1 MNIREKLANINSV
14 LPILVI
20 AEIIYLIAGEI
31 IILFTPL
38 DKPTCMFGFAIGVG
52 LAIFS
57 SIQNALMLNKSVT
70 AEKVTKSGAVWG
82 YIIRLIVFGAVV
94 AIAFFTR
101 FVNPVAILI
110 GLLSIQ
116 AGVYF
121 VPFVKDKSKNE
132 KNSNSENNTDEKKL

>member
-1 MNIREKLANINSV
+1 M
-14 LPILVI
+14 
-20 AEIIYLIAGEI
+20 
-31 IILFTPL
+31 
-38 DKPTCMFGFAIGVG
+38 
-52 LAIFS
+52 
-57 SIQNALMLNKSVT
+57 
-70 AEKVTKSGAVWG
+70 
-82 YIIRLIVFGAVV
+82 
-94 AIAFFTR
+94 AIAFFTW

>member
-1 MNIREKLANINSV
+1 MGLHNQAYSIWCCCGNSV
-14 LPILVI
+14 
-20 AEIIYLIAGEI
+20 
-31 IILFTPL
+31 FT
-38 DKPTCMFGFAIGVG
+38 
-52 LAIFS
+52 
-57 SIQNALMLNKSVT
+57 
-70 AEKVTKSGAVWG
+70 W
-82 YIIRLIVFGAVV
+82 
-94 AIAFFTR
+94 

>member
-1 MNIREKLANINSV
+1 
-14 LPILVI
+14 
-20 AEIIYLIAGEI
+20 
-31 IILFTPL
+31 
-38 DKPTCMFGFAIGVG
+38 MFGFAIGVG

-70 AEKVTKSGAVWG
+70 AEKVTKSGVVWG

-94 AIAFFTR
+94 AIAFFTW

>member
-1 MNIREKLANINSV
+1 MKNLQILIRFFQYS
-14 LPILVI
+14 VI

-70 AEKVTKSGAVWG
+70 AEKVTKSGVVWG

-94 AIAFFTR
+94 AIAFFTW